1 MIPTITSASPASVF
15 TGGQLITITGTNFQT
30 KYVIDPATPHP
41 WPTPSP
47 TVSVLVGGLPVRK
60 VVSVTD
66 TTITCRTGPRDPGV
80 ANVTVQNLN
89 LDGTPIPGEVVTKTA
104 AVTFARVDLAVES
117 DLSTIVDALVNEL
130 RRQVIKNVSTT
141 TAVDFASDPDAV
153 QFAGVDRASLPALCL
168 TGPNS
173 VRDRFYDTTPDF
185 QGQDDQGYFKRVT
198 AETEDLVFQL
208 LILDNHGGRSFNL
221 VDLTTQF
228 FKNNIY
234 LYVPIDSTNL
244 SLGTVRYELES
255 TPFASTSVNN
265 INDLKSFIATVTV
278 KGYQFVDV
286 AGRPGQSILERT
298 AAVDD
303 IVLHQTEMP
312 TVNDR

>member
-1 MIPTITSASPASVF
+1 MVPTITGVSPTSVF
-15 TGGQLITITGTNFQT
+15 TGGQLLTIVGQNFQT
-30 KYVIDPATPHP
+30 KYVIDPSTPHP
-41 WPTPSP
+41 WPTPAP

-60 VVSVTD
+60 VVSCSD
-66 TTITCRTGPRDPGV
+66 TTIVCRTGPRDP
-80 ANVTVQNLN
+80 APADVTVQNLAV
-89 LDGTPIPGEVVTKTA
+89 DGSPIPGEVVTATA
-104 AVTFARVDLAVES
+104 AVTFARVNLAVES

-141 TAVDFASDPDAV
+141 TAVDFASDPEAV

-173 VRDRFYDTTPDF
+173 VRNRFYDTTPDF

-208 LILDNHGGRSFNL
+208 LILDNHGQRSINL
-221 VDLTTQF
+221 ADLTTQF

-234 LYVPIDSTNL
+234 LYVPVDSADP
-244 SLGTVRYELES
+244 SSGTVRYELES

-265 INDLKSFIATVTV
+265 TNDLKSFIGTVTV

-286 AGRPGQSILERT
+286 AGFPGQSILERT
-298 AAVDD
+298 MAADD
-303 IVLHQTEMP
+303 IVLRQVEMP